1 MPNRIIKESICTS
14 DSIAQLSWFEE
25 CFFVRLIVTVDDF
38 GRMDAR
44 PAILRGRLF
53 PLSSVTDKQIADG
66 LRKLSSAG
74 IVDLYTVGG
83 KPYLHLTA
91 WSKHQTPRAKESK
104 YPAPDDADEQMQ
116 ADANICKQMQ
126 SDAPDIRYSNS
137 INDIRYSDTGKDA
150 HTRFTP
156 PTVEEV
162 KAYCEERKNGVD
174 AQHWFDYYASNGW
187 KVGKNAM
194 KDWKA
199 AVRTW
204 EKNGFTKQKSSAQQ
218 HVAESFHAESDEE
231 KMERLRKLTERMSGN
246 EDHD

>member
-104 YPAPDDADEQMQ
+104 YPAPDDADEHMQ

-126 SDAPDIRYSNS
+126 ADAPDIRYSNS

-162 KAYCEERKNGVD
+162 KAYCKEKKLAVD
-174 AQHWFDYYASNGW
+174 PKQFFDYFTEGEW
-187 KVGKNAM
+187 KDAKGNNVKN
-194 KDWKA
+194 W
-199 AVRTW
+199 
-204 EKNGFTKQKSSAQQ
+204 KQKLLTWDKFDRKGDSDGLHSATRQSTAGGERW
-218 HVAESFHAESDEE
+218 HLNSVSLDE
-231 KMERLRKLTERMSGN
+231 G
-246 EDHD
+246 